1 MEWLIVW
8 IIMGVV
14 VAMIASSK
22 GKSAGAWFAY
32 GAVVWP
38 IALVHILLAD
48 RPVAV
53 SDRKAVETGDFRKC
67 PFCAEV
73 IRREAIVCRHCG
85 RDIPATAA
93 VPKQVRV
100 GGRADHP
107 ARGPGLVYAISGEY
121 AWVTFDESGEGKVP
135 IASLVPLPDAAPA
148 GN

>member
-1 MEWLIVW
+1 MELLAIWV
-8 IIMGVV
+8 IMGVV

-32 GAVVWP
+32 GVVVWP
-38 IALVHILLAD
+38 IALVHILLED

-53 SDRKAVETGDFRKC
+53 ADRKAVETGDFRKC

-85 RDIPATAA
+85 RDIPASAA
-93 VPKQVRV
+93 VPTEVRV
-100 GGRADHP
+100 GGRAQHP
-107 ARGPGLVYAISGEY
+107 LRGDGKVSAISGEY

-135 IASLVPLPDAAPA
+135 VRSLVPLPDQPAA
-148 GN
+148 